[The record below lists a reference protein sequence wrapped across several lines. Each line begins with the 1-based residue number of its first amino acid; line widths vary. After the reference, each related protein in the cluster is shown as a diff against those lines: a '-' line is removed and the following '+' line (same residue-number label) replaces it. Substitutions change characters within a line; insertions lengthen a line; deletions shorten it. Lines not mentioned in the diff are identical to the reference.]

1 METEAREARRMIGE
15 YVMTKNDVLGRRMEP
30 VFMILG
36 QSAGT
41 VASLA
46 VVQGK
51 DIHDFTYDDIR
62 EKLIAGGQ
70 ILE

>member
-1 METEAREARRMIGE
+1 
-15 YVMTKNDVLGRRMEP
+15 
-30 VFMILG
+30 MILG
-36 QSAGT
+36 QSAAT

-51 DIHDFTYDDIR
+51 DIHDLTYDDIR

-70 ILE
+70 ILEY